1 MSNQPPNPATQM
13 TFGVD
18 LPAGGKLYLHSPEE
32 VELWEN
38 TSHRYI
44 EDYHLTNTNDLLLLG
59 AILQQQILMFRAQ
72 FLVNGMIAEIDAAG
86 VPTGRYVQ
94 TKASADEMVSAQKLM
109 NTARGEITSMEKVL
123 GIDKATREAGGQMSV
138 SGYLRTLK
146 KAAHERGIRLSK
158 RLVLYEQFVQDLSW
172 RIRVLKNADAEDR
185 AYHNITPES
194 ICEWVEGQVKELEDG
209 DKKWAKEVGSL
220 YVGKL

>member
-1 MSNQPPNPATQM
+1 MGNFA
-13 TFGVD
+13 VE
-18 LPAGGKLYLHSPEE
+18 LPAGGRLYLQTAEE
-32 VELWEN
+32 VDLWER
-38 TSHRYI
+38 TSERYI

-59 AILQQQILMFRAQ
+59 AILQQQVLMFRAQ
-72 FLVNGMIAEIDAAG
+72 FLTNGMTAEVDAAG

-94 TKASADEMVSAQKLM
+94 TKASADEMVAAQKLM

-123 GIDKATREAGGQMSV
+123 GIDKQTRESGGQVSV
-138 SGYLRTLK
+138 TSYLRTLK
-146 KAAHERGIRLSK
+146 KAAHERGIHISK
-158 RLVLYEQFVQDLSW
+158 RIVKYEQFVQDLSW
-172 RIRVLKNADAEDR
+172 RLRVLRNADAEDR

-194 ICEWVEGQVKELEDG
+194 ICEWADGQVKELEDA